1 MEEKVEENIEEK
13 RENKIEENLENNEN
27 NIIENKMGE
36 NKEIK
41 AEDIGVD
48 KVFKDLSLSKLD
60 ESRVEAI
67 LFASGKAV
75 SLEDI
80 AESIGKDL
88 KYTKNILS
96 ILQKEKEK
104 DIYGVEIVETDG
116 FFQMCSKKEFKS
128 EVFKATQKLEDPKLT
143 PTAMEVLSII
153 AYNQNISRPE
163 ISNIRGVS
171 SDAIVNRLL
180 EYGLIEE
187 TGKKDLIGKPMGFG
201 TTNKFLFTFGIKNL
215 SEMPPLPEI
224 NEEDL

>member
-1 MEEKVEENIEEK
+1 MEEKVKENIE
-13 RENKIEENLENNEN
+13 NNEKETN
-27 NIIENKMGE
+27 EINETENKMEE
-36 NKEIK
+36 NKKIETEEIK
-41 AEDIGVD
+41 TEDTGVD
-48 KVFKDLSLSKLD
+48 KVFKEVSLSKLD

-88 KYTKNILS
+88 EYTKNILS

>member
-1 MEEKVEENIEEK
+1 MEEKVKENIE
-13 RENKIEENLENNEN
+13 NNGKETN
-27 NIIENKMGE
+27 EINETENKMEE
-36 NKEIK
+36 NKKIETEEIK
-41 AEDIGVD
+41 TEDTGVD
-48 KVFKDLSLSKLD
+48 KVFKEVSLSKLD

-88 KYTKNILS
+88 EYTKNILS